1 MENRP
6 SPAKQRAHRY
16 ASTYLAIIL
25 LVLTFGF
32 GVFIG
37 RKMILRKQ
45 AESAG
50 SSAAAV
56 NLINIDRNKNRA
68 KDIDFNQF
76 WEVWDRVRAK
86 YVKQPVKDSELF
98 YGALQGLVFG
108 LGDPYSVYF
117 PPAPA
122 AEFTKSLAGEF
133 GGIGAEIGNKN
144 NQIVVIA
151 PLPDTPAERA
161 GLRPA
166 DRILAIDRR
175 STLGMDVSTAVEHIR
190 GSTTTTVIL
199 TIMRAGWEKPRDLT
213 IHRATIN
220 VPSVLFSMRPGAV
233 AYLRVMQFNEQT
245 MPNLARY
252 IDMLKARK
260 AQAIILDLRNN
271 PGGLLDG
278 AIDVSGE
285 IFPEGTTV
293 VLEQNKTSKD
303 ELKTNSSGT
312 LKQVKLVVLVNGG
325 TASSAEIVAGAIK
338 DHNRGKVIGEKTFGK
353 GTVQELDPLRGG
365 SSAKITVA
373 KWLTP
378 KGTSI
383 DKNGIVPD
391 IEVKEPD
398 NILFL
403 SNDPLVKRAI
413 EELDATLKN

>member
-1 MENRP
+1 MENFALENRP

-260 AQAIILDLRNN
+260 AQAIILSVLNREKFNCHSRRFVL
-271 PGGLLDG
+271 P
-278 AIDVSGE
+278 VSC
-285 IFPEGTTV
+285 
-293 VLEQNKTSKD
+293 QKSSK
-303 ELKTNSSGT
+303 
-312 LKQVKLVVLVNGG
+312 
-325 TASSAEIVAGAIK
+325 
-338 DHNRGKVIGEKTFGK
+338 
-353 GTVQELDPLRGG
+353 
-365 SSAKITVA
+365 
-373 KWLTP
+373 
-378 KGTSI
+378 
-383 DKNGIVPD
+383 
-391 IEVKEPD
+391 
-398 NILFL
+398 
-403 SNDPLVKRAI
+403 
-413 EELDATLKN
+413 